1 MASYSLKAIAIWLVI
16 VIMAIVN
23 AAIRE
28 EER

>member
-1 MASYSLKAIAIWLVI
+1 MANYSLKAIAIWLVI

-23 AAIRE
+23 AVIRE